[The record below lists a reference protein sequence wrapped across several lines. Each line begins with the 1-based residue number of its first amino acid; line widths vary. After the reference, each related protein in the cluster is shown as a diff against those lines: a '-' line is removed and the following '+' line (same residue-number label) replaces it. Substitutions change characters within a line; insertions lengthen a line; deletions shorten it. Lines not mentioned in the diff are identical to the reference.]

1 VTRPFAWPF
10 APDEATRALAAA
22 DSTLAKII
30 ARVGPF
36 THVVQPAASTFE
48 ALTRSIVYQQ
58 LHGKAAAT
66 IHGRLVALG
75 ADGRTLRA
83 EDVAA
88 ASDDA
93 LRGVGLSRQKM
104 LSLRDLATRTLS
116 GTIPTL
122 DALAR
127 LDDDAV
133 VEALVPV
140 RGIGRWSVEML
151 LMFRLG
157 RPDVLPLDDFGIRKA
172 FALGFPR
179 ALGKDAR
186 GAPLAPAPIVRRRGE
201 RWRPYRT
208 VASWYL
214 WRSLDPT

>member
-1 VTRPFAWPF
+1 VKPSFAWPF
-10 APDEATRALAAA
+10 EPAEATRALAAA
-22 DSTLAKII
+22 DSTLGRII

-36 THVVQPAASTFE
+36 TQVPQPAASTFE
-48 ALTRSIVYQQ
+48 ALSRSIVYQQ

-66 IHGRLVALG
+66 IHARLVALS

-83 EDVAA
+83 EDVIAA
-88 ASDDA
+88 TDDA

-104 LSLRDLATRTLS
+104 LSLRDLAERS
-116 GTIPTL
+116 ARGDVPTL
-122 DALAR
+122 AALAA
-127 LDDDAV
+127 LDDEAV
-133 VEALVPV
+133 VKALVPV
-140 RGIGRWSVEML
+140 RGIGRWSVQML
-151 LMFRLG
+151 LMFRLA

-179 ALGKDAR
+179 ALGREAR
-186 GAPLAPAPIVRRRGE
+186 GAELAPAAAVARRGE

-214 WRSLDPT
+214 WRSLDA